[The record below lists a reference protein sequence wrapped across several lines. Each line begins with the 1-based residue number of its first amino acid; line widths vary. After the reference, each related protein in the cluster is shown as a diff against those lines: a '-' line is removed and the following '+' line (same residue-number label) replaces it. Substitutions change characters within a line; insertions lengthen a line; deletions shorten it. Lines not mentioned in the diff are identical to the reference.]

1 VAYAALSVHKA
12 CKQSRFRLRA
22 GAGTSHLGMVDG
34 SPVQQRG
41 YALVIRW
48 PLRVYE
54 AYSS

>member
-1 VAYAALSVHKA
+1 VQA
-12 CKQSRFRLRA
+12 KQFRLRA

>member
-1 VAYAALSVHKA
+1 M
-12 CKQSRFRLRA
+12 
-22 GAGTSHLGMVDG
+22 SHLGMVDG

-41 YALVIRW
+41 NALVIRW